1 MLGNV
6 LGTVEVEMNQATVP
20 IFEGLMVSGETDT
33 QAHSMRGMRKH
44 SKRSME
50 VCRRSSQGTGP
61 AGKGQVGG
69 DCSVTVASLLSTL
82 SEGTFSSN
90 RGQGGELGRVS

>member
-6 LGTVEVEMNQATVP
+6 LGTVEVEMNQAIVP
-20 IFEGLMVSGETDT
+20 IFEDLMVSGETDT

-44 SKRSME
+44 SKRSTE
-50 VCRRSSQGTGP
+50 VCRRNSQCTGP
-61 AGKGQVGG
+61 PGEGQV
-69 DCSVTVASLLSTL
+69 CSVRSVTVASLVGTL